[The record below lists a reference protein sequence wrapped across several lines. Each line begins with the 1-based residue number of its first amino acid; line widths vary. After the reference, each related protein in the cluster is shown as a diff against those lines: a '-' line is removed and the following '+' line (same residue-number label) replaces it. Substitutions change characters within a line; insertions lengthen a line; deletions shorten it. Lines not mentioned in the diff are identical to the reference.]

1 MFENKLITL
10 LRTLKTKEISRFSE
24 FVHSPYFNKHE
35 QVSALSDYLLK
46 LAPDFSD
53 SQKLQKEKVYARLF
67 GSKTYDDNF
76 FASIISKLL
85 KLLEDFLAQELFD
98 SKFCKKELLVLEA
111 MRLRKLDKHFK
122 TAERSCTKALNGVI
136 EGQIEQ
142 TYQKMQLAKEQDQ
155 WFVEQGGRVYNESLQ
170 KQSDLLDA
178 YFIIEKL
185 KLACD
190 MENRNR
196 VSRSDYQA
204 KLLAEIELFIAQ
216 QPDFALSYPIITMYL
231 LVLDLLRNSNSEQYE
246 QLKIEIGN
254 QQDKLGAAE
263 RKEFYGYALNFC
275 IQQVNRGEDR
285 YFKEILSIYK
295 SLLYNGLL
303 FSEGQLPAW
312 EYKNIVTAAL
322 RCREFD
328 WTETFLKDY
337 KKYLSADVMEN
348 SYRYNS
354 ASFYY
359 GAGRYKEALQLLH
372 NVSFTD
378 ITYHLGAKTIQLKI
392 YFELK
397 EWDALLASLDAF
409 TAYLRRNK
417 ELAEYQ
423 KIANMNL
430 VTVCRNMAKLIQ
442 MSDWKKEASL
452 ANKKN
457 NIRIQL
463 ESLKPLPSK
472 EWLEEQWREF
482 FT

>member
-1 MFENKLITL
+1 M
-10 LRTLKTKEISRFSE
+10 
-24 FVHSPYFNKHE
+24 
-35 QVSALSDYLLK
+35 
-46 LAPDFSD
+46 
-53 SQKLQKEKVYARLF
+53 
-67 GSKTYDDNF
+67 
-76 FASIISKLL
+76 
-85 KLLEDFLAQELFD
+85 
-98 SKFCKKELLVLEA
+98 
-111 MRLRKLDKHFK
+111 
-122 TAERSCTKALNGVI
+122 
-136 EGQIEQ
+136 
-142 TYQKMQLAKEQDQ
+142 
-155 WFVEQGGRVYNESLQ
+155 
-170 KQSDLLDA
+170 
-178 YFIIEKL
+178 
-185 KLACD
+185 
-190 MENRNR
+190 
-196 VSRSDYQA
+196 
-204 KLLAEIELFIAQ
+204 
-216 QPDFALSYPIITMYL
+216 
-231 LVLDLLRNSNSEQYE
+231 
-246 QLKIEIGN
+246 
-254 QQDKLGAAE
+254 
-263 RKEFYGYALNFC
+263 
-275 IQQVNRGEDR
+275 
-285 YFKEILSIYK
+285 SIYK

-337 KKYLSADVMEN
+337 KKYLAADVMEN
-348 SYRYNS
+348 AYRYNS

-372 NVSFTD
+372 NVSFTY

-463 ESLKPLPSK
+463 DSLKPLPSK